1 MTKVEMF
8 EKIKA
13 TCAGEADIVQFC
25 DKMIAECV
33 GNAKKLQERNELI
46 GKVAGILE
54 GDDSIIMTN
63 KQLAEACGVTWQK
76 MSHVTRAMVAAGTI
90 EKVEL
95 ATDGKKKTAG
105 FKIV

>member
-13 TCAGEADIVQFC
+13 TCAGQADIVEFC

-33 GNAKKLQERNELI
+33 GNAAKLEERNALI
-46 GKVAGILE
+46 DKVADVLGY
-54 GDDSIIMTN
+54 DSSVVMTN
-63 KQLAEACGVTWQK
+63 KQLAEECGVTWQK

-95 ATDGKKKTAG
+95 ATEGKKKASG
-105 FKIV
+105 FKIA